1 MKALFGSRS
10 IGIPLGWGLSQGA
23 GTLLVASNA
32 WFLSGLSSSPLI
44 NTLLPV
50 FGTLPILFSFRRD
63 VRAYGLE
70 ILSACILIICAFF
83 QASGAVS
90 DEGLV
95 IAVLLGALI
104 FGLGSE
110 LSQLPIQRQLMGFS
124 GHSIKHFRL
133 ASEAGALLGFLLTAL
148 TFPASRQFPIALLLL
163 LPLLIWSPRRRTE
176 PSDVNNN
183 PPPHDWICALQGA
196 LFGALFGLLPLWV
209 RVVDGG
215 KCFDFA
221 MVLLAFGLGRT
232 ACTFA
237 PAIHSAWRYILM
249 GVCLAFAVL
258 APGWLALIPFFPLG
272 VLAAGSDSALVSL
285 LAERGDP
292 SLCWQI
298 LLRSSALGG
307 LIGALGIGVIT
318 QILSLSIAI
327 PCLIVGFAV
336 MAWIIG
342 RVSGDSSNPRPA

>member
-10 IGIPLGWGLSQGA
+10 FGIPLGWGLSQSG

-50 FGTLPILFSFRRD
+50 FGTLPILLSLRRD
-63 VRAYGLE
+63 MRAYGLK
-70 ILSACILIICAFF
+70 IFSAVFLVVCAFL
-83 QASGAVS
+83 QITGSAS
-90 DEGLV
+90 DKGLV

-104 FGLGSE
+104 FGFGSE
-110 LSQLPIQRQLMGFS
+110 LSQLPMQRQLMRFS
-124 GHSIKHFRL
+124 AHSIKDFRL

-148 TFPASRQFPIALLLL
+148 AFPASRQFPIALLLL
-163 LPLLIWSPRRRTE
+163 LPLLIWLPRQRSK

-183 PPPHDWICALQGA
+183 PPPHDWTCACQGA

-209 RVVDGG
+209 RVVDDG

-232 ACTFA
+232 ASTFA
-237 PAIHSAWRYILM
+237 PAIRPAWRYILM
-249 GVCLAFAVL
+249 GGCLAFAVL
-258 APGWLALIPFFPLG
+258 VPGWLALLSFFPLG
-272 VLAAGSDSALVSL
+272 VLAAGSDAELVSQ
-285 LAERGDP
+285 LAGKGDP
-292 SLCWQI
+292 SLCWEI
-298 LLRSSALGG
+298 LLRSGALGG

-327 PCLIVGFAV
+327 PFLIAGFAV
-336 MAWIIG
+336 MAWIIA
-342 RVSGDSSNPRPA
+342 RVSIHSNPSQA